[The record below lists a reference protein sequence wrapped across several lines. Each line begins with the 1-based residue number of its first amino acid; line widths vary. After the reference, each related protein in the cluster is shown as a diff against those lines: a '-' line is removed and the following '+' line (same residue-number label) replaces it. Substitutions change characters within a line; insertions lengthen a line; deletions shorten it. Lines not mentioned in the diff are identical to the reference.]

1 MTNEQII
8 FNSRLELLEQ
18 GLIGTTGN
26 TIVFEDSEGKKVEV
40 LEPEQLH
47 TFKEWERL
55 GYRVI
60 RGQHAVVKLNIW
72 KHVVRKADKVDEADR
87 ETMFMKLSSFFSQSQ
102 VEPLSV
108 SEV

>member
-8 FNSRLELLEQ
+8 FNARLGLLEQ
-18 GLIGTTGN
+18 GKIGTTGK
-26 TIVFEDSEGKKVEV
+26 TIVFENLEGEKVEM

-47 TFKEWERL
+47 TYKEWERL
-55 GYRVI
+55 GYGVMK
-60 RGQHAVVKLNIW
+60 GQHAIVKLNIW